1 MSVKFTQY
9 LRPNGRKKTIY
20 IELKPEIEKM
30 ADTIIDM
37 NYRFEAEVLRDDIT
51 CSFTITN
58 DEEGDVYIILVPNGP
73 EVPQKISEMIW
84 DFHSKLN

>member
-1 MSVKFTQY
+1 MAVQFTQY
-9 LRPNGRKKTIY
+9 LRPNGRKIIQY
-20 IELKPEIEKM
+20 IDLKPEIEKM
-30 ADTIIDM
+30 AQTIIDYG
-37 NYRFEAEVLRDDIT
+37 YRFESEVLRDDIT

-84 DFHSKLN
+84 DFHSKLD

>member
-1 MSVKFTQY
+1 MTVQFTQY
-9 LRPNGRKKTIY
+9 LRPNGHKITQY
-20 IELKPEIEKM
+20 IDLKPEIKKM
-30 ADTIIDM
+30 AQTIIDCG
-37 NYRFEAEVLRDDIT
+37 YRFESEVLGDGTT
-51 CSFTITN
+51 CAFTITN